1 MEVKLTLHG
10 ILRDYLPRQA
20 KGKTSL
26 ALPAGST
33 VAEVVAQLMIKQT
46 ITVAVNGIQVNLNY
60 VLHDGDDLHLFRMM
74 GGGR

>member
-1 MEVKLTLHG
+1 LEVKLTLHG

-26 ALPAGST
+26 ALPAGCT
-33 VAEVVAQLMIKQT
+33 VAEVAARLQIKQT
-46 ITVAVNGIQVNLNY
+46 ITAAVNGSQVDPNY
-60 VLHDGDDLHLFRMM
+60 VLHDGDDIHLFRMM